1 MIPGNEKGQ
10 ITVFLSLLFLIM
22 LGVALCVLEGIR
34 SYMSVPLAEDAV
46 IGAGED
52 ILANYDRPLFERY
65 HVFFLDP
72 REKPYLKTDAEA
84 CLKNSVKENPL
95 FGFAFRD
102 IQVTGEEAATDK
114 NGIISLPS
122 ETAAA

>member
-52 ILANYDRPLFERY
+52 ILANYDRPLF
-65 HVFFLDP
+65 
-72 REKPYLKTDAEA
+72 
-84 CLKNSVKENPL
+84 
-95 FGFAFRD
+95 
-102 IQVTGEEAATDK
+102 
-114 NGIISLPS
+114 
-122 ETAAA
+122 

>member
-46 IGAGED
+46 IGAG
-52 ILANYDRPLFERY
+52 
-65 HVFFLDP
+65 
-72 REKPYLKTDAEA
+72 
-84 CLKNSVKENPL
+84 
-95 FGFAFRD
+95 
-102 IQVTGEEAATDK
+102 
-114 NGIISLPS
+114 
-122 ETAAA
+122 